1 MLDLVGNYE
10 DNIAR
15 VSAEISRTEIIV
27 HTQSELNE
35 NVRSI
40 GQYLVDQVEVAIQH
54 QNDIVDFHHR
64 IEDMNFQNIQKDS
77 KRAGELLVE
86 IEQQQK
92 KVNETGHALT
102 AALEQWA
109 TENIIRQVFAVA
121 TVVGSLFAG
130 GAGLSVGLANLPES
144 ATSIAKV
151 AQKVTFVTQVI
162 NQVSEIYDQGMNLRN
177 DIENFNR
184 AMEFLSRQTVDT
196 SDFPTELEWD
206 DFDSEVFSY
215 AHVGALPSQVAPEVL
230 DFQTAAKKLSARGRA
245 YLNLAKKVQALKYE
259 VIVNELQRG
268 IAERQTSRLSAFKNT
283 LSTSQLSDYE
293 ANNTNL
299 FELGNIFTMKANEV
313 RTSLAQT
320 YLTMDAALQYY
331 YLQDPTPITG
341 YDTLTIQ
348 EAAVQQVAGS
358 ISALENFPSKP
369 HSLANPIMYNIGGV
383 RFSSLLSKEGFKQRI
398 PLSAIEFH
406 EYVRVRVEE
415 LEVRV
420 DGIIE
425 SANSTV
431 YIQAEASGEITQDR
445 DFNREPKTFFAYPV
459 AYNYVYN
466 ITTGKTVVGTR
477 PSEEFLD
484 KFMKMTPFV
493 EWTFR
498 IPNVTTNR
506 GIKFARDITTLR
518 QKFYVNA
525 VFHPAQ
531 LRVRSRRSDITGSV
545 DTLLGKMSGYSAL
558 HDWDVVCAM
567 DAMEI
572 NNLWKQKYEYEIN
585 HGGFISIINTDE
597 KLTAET
603 LFSAIY
609 SSLEGVVGPPKISFI
624 PHNTVSAKMVMPL
637 LNATVHKKIYCKHN
651 PYVTCGS
658 DVPEVIFESECLND
672 TNAEINGVLD
682 LTKVQGKVGQTKVI
696 LYLSSST
703 PPPPPDVSTRYS
715 SSGARKKN
723 VHCWDWIN

>member
-1 MLDLVGNYE
+1 MVSVQSILSIRASDESVKEAQLALTWIIDTLTSDTAIQLLLDLESVLGHALLINKTRQPERSRSLLLVPRLTFPTYRSLYNDMLDLVGNYE

-15 VSAEISRTEIIV
+15 VSAEISRNKQTEIIV

-40 GQYLVDQVEVAIQH
+40 GQYLVDQVDVAIQH

-64 IEDMNFQNIQKDS
+64 IEDINFQNIQKDS
-77 KRAGELLVE
+77 KRAGDLLIE

-102 AALEQWA
+102 AALEQW
-109 TENIIRQVFAVA
+109 TNENIIRQVFAVA
-121 TVVGSLFAG
+121 TVVGSLFTG

-162 NQVSEIYDQGMNLRN
+162 NQVSDLYDQGINLRN

-215 AHVGALPSQVAPEVL
+215 AHVGVLPSQVAPEAL

-331 YLQDPTPITG
+331 YVQDPTPITG
-341 YDTLTIQ
+341 YTLTIQ
-348 EAAVQQVAGS
+348 DS
-358 ISALENFPSKP
+358 
-369 HSLANPIMYNIGGV
+369 GV
-383 RFSSLLSKEGFKQRI
+383 SRI
-398 PLSAIEFH
+398 
-406 EYVRVRVEE
+406 
-415 LEVRV
+415 
-420 DGIIE
+420 
-425 SANSTV
+425 
-431 YIQAEASGEITQDR
+431 
-445 DFNREPKTFFAYPV
+445 
-459 AYNYVYN
+459 
-466 ITTGKTVVGTR
+466 
-477 PSEEFLD
+477 
-484 KFMKMTPFV
+484 
-493 EWTFR
+493 
-498 IPNVTTNR
+498 
-506 GIKFARDITTLR
+506 
-518 QKFYVNA
+518 
-525 VFHPAQ
+525 
-531 LRVRSRRSDITGSV
+531 
-545 DTLLGKMSGYSAL
+545 
-558 HDWDVVCAM
+558 
-567 DAMEI
+567 
-572 NNLWKQKYEYEIN
+572 
-585 HGGFISIINTDE
+585 
-597 KLTAET
+597 
-603 LFSAIY
+603 
-609 SSLEGVVGPPKISFI
+609 
-624 PHNTVSAKMVMPL
+624 
-637 LNATVHKKIYCKHN
+637 
-651 PYVTCGS
+651 
-658 DVPEVIFESECLND
+658 
-672 TNAEINGVLD
+672 
-682 LTKVQGKVGQTKVI
+682 
-696 LYLSSST
+696 
-703 PPPPPDVSTRYS
+703 
-715 SSGARKKN
+715 
-723 VHCWDWIN
+723 